1 LDGCFIKLT
10 IGAQILAATNSDE
23 NNSIYPIA
31 WVVVAEEDTKN
42 WKRFLE
48 QLKEALGGEQGR
60 FGYYTIMADMQKGLI
75 KDVSSVFP

>member
-1 LDGCFIKLT
+1 
-10 IGAQILAATNSDE
+10 
-23 NNSIYPIA
+23 
-31 WVVVAEEDTKN
+31 VVAEEDTKN